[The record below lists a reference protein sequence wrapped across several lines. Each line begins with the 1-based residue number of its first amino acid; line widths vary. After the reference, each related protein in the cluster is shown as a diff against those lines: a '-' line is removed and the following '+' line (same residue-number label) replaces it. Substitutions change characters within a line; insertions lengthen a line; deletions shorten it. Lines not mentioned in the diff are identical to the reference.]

1 MTLWYFVW
9 GLCIYKRRT
18 FWRNTNQ
25 TSFFQEFSSSFSFF
39 EEIFQDSNCIP
50 EVSRSFQK
58 FSRVSRSSG
67 HPVYCINIYENLIF
81 LWSTWRKWFGN
92 QRNTLK
98 FFWLRHVNEVAAH
111 FKKKNKI
118 FVYLLKYPNR
128 ESEKILKNE
137 AAETYLEPCQ
147 ISMMERFCE
156 NTNG

>member
-1 MTLWYFVW
+1 M
-9 GLCIYKRRT
+9 
-18 FWRNTNQ
+18 
-25 TSFFQEFSSSFSFF
+25 S
-39 EEIFQDSNCIP
+39 
-50 EVSRSFQK
+50 
-58 FSRVSRSSG
+58 
-67 HPVYCINIYENLIF
+67 
-81 LWSTWRKWFGN
+81 
-92 QRNTLK
+92 
-98 FFWLRHVNEVAAH
+98 EVAAH